1 MSKELK
7 LSTQLFA
14 KQILITNNNLQAKCQ
29 EFINQLWESYS
40 DYKTSLDKEK
50 KAWQEVLK
58 AKTVFIE
65 PEKLTAR
72 SPLTILDAPWGSG
85 KTYFIEHLAKL
96 FVLFEE
102 TTDSKKKKLNKKG
115 FVNLVVIDTWKF
127 INSDVIVF
135 DVVKKIY
142 LIICQLITKTN
153 QKVSKKIW
161 TKLAWLFCSF
171 IPVALLVTNA
181 ALKLYFQDFPD
192 FSGELLAI
200 NEAVQNKKKEKQKE
214 LDEIKYDQAIAE
226 ISKQLDPTIVVFDNV
241 ERMGNQAW
249 EIIKTIQKL
258 AVFAN
263 FVFVLPMNK
272 SKLTLGQAID
282 QENHEAVIDKYLT
295 LGIYFELKQD
305 YFGLLEKLKLP
316 NEYIE
321 MVDEILND
329 EINGFKLSI
338 RTLENALKANC
349 VIKEFEINKYCGLQ
363 SLKRIWPSKKIDQL
377 IFNDVQDFKNKLEEI
392 NCGFLNDEENNY
404 LWNNF
409 KENFK
414 ILIDFPSD
422 LIKIYSNLTKIKSAL
437 IKEEVKK
444 NYDQFTKFIE
454 SKNYFFNNFDDDL
467 INKLNQYNDHFEKL
481 RIYLANILRT
491 SKNKQFEIQGQ
502 IKNKEKKDGFQPS
515 ESIKNKLNYLKKLIF
530 DLEKSIG
537 ESGSLEI
544 LINRMKKFTN
554 LIDSK
559 IKDYKAKKDQKLIWE
574 TAQNL
579 FNKIRQTKTELE
591 EPLINDEFFK
601 ALIEEIK
608 DQKCK

>member
-1 MSKELK
+1 MPKELK

-40 DYKTSLDKEK
+40 DYKISLDKEK

-96 FVLFEE
+96 FALSEE

-135 DVVKKIY
+135 DIVKKIY

-161 TKLAWLFCSF
+161 TKLAWLFYSF
-171 IPVALLVTNA
+171 IPIALLVTNA
-181 ALKLYFQDFPD
+181 ALKLYFQDFSD

-200 NEAVQNKKKEKQKE
+200 NEAVQNKKKE
-214 LDEIKYDQAIAE
+214 LDQIDYDEAIAE
-226 ISKQLDPTIVVFDNV
+226 ISEQLNPTIIVFDNV
-241 ERMGNQAW
+241 ERMGKQAW

-272 SKLTLGQAID
+272 NKLTFGQAVD

-305 YFGLLEKLKLP
+305 YFGLLKKLKLP
-316 NEYIE
+316 SEYIE
-321 MVDEILND
+321 IVAEILND
-329 EINGFKLSI
+329 EINDSKLSI
-338 RTLENALKANC
+338 RTLENALKVNY
-349 VIKEFEINKYCGLQ
+349 VIKRFKTNKYCGLQ
-363 SLKRIWPSKKIDQL
+363 SLKRVWPNKKIDQL
-377 IFNDVQDFKNKLEEI
+377 ILNDVQNFKNKLEEI
-392 NCGFLNDEENNY
+392 NYGFLGEAENNY
-404 LWNNF
+404 LLNNF
-409 KENFK
+409 EKDFK
-414 ILIDFPSD
+414 TLVSF
-422 LIKIYSNLTKIKSAL
+422 NL
-437 IKEEVKK
+437 IKEEIKK
-444 NYDQFTKFIE
+444 NYDQFAKFVE
-454 SKNYFFNNFDDDL
+454 AKNYFLNNFNDNL
-467 INKLNQYNDHFEKL
+467 SNKLNQYVNYFEKE
-481 RIYLANILRT
+481 LAIELKNILDNRKKRLT
-491 SKNKQFEIQGQ
+491 EIRKEIDNLKINASWKVQSKEFEINTLNRVLFSLEQL
-502 IKNKEKKDGFQPS
+502 IDNP
-515 ESIKNKLNYLKKLIF
+515 NYLNTLIGG
-530 DLEKSIG
+530 I
-537 ESGSLEI
+537 
-544 LINRMKKFTN
+544 KKFSN
-554 LIDSK
+554 LIDKK
-559 IKDYKAKKDQKLIWE
+559 IKDYKAKKDQKLIWD

-579 FNKIRQTKTELE
+579 FDKVRKTKTESE
-591 EPLINDEFFK
+591 ESLINHEFFED
-601 ALIEEIK
+601 LTEEIK
-608 DQKCK
+608 NQKCK

>member
-40 DYKTSLDKEK
+40 DYKISLDKEK

-96 FVLFEE
+96 FALSEE

-135 DVVKKIY
+135 DIVKKIY

-161 TKLAWLFCSF
+161 TKLAWLFYSF
-171 IPVALLVTNA
+171 MPIALLITNA

-192 FSGELLAI
+192 FSVEILAI
-200 NEAVQNKKKEKQKE
+200 NEAAQNKKKEKQKK
-214 LDEIKYDQAIAE
+214 LSKIDYDKEITE
-226 ISKQLDPTIVVFDNV
+226 ISKQLEPTIIVFDNV
-241 ERMGNQAW
+241 ERMGKQAW

-272 SKLTLGQAID
+272 NKLTFGQLVD

-305 YFGLLEKLKLP
+305 YFGLLKKLKLP
-316 NEYIE
+316 SEYIE
-321 MVDEILND
+321 IVTEILND
-329 EINGFKLSI
+329 EINGSKLSI
-338 RTLENALKANC
+338 RTLENALKVNY
-349 VIKEFEINKYCGLQ
+349 VIKRFKTNKYCGLQ

-377 IFNDVQDFKNKLEEI
+377 IFNDVQNFKKKLEEI
-392 NCGFLNDEENNY
+392 NDSFLNISESNY
-404 LWNNF
+404 AWNKF
-409 KENFK
+409 KKNFK
-414 ILIDFPSD
+414 IPIEHGLIGKE
-422 LIKIYSNLTKIKSAL
+422 IKKI
-437 IKEEVKK
+437 
-444 NYDQFTKFIE
+444 YDQFTKFIE
-454 SKNYFFNNFDDDL
+454 SKNYFLNNFNDNL
-467 INKLNQYNDHFEKL
+467 SNKLNQYVNYFEKE
-481 RIYLANILRT
+481 LAIELKNILDNRKKRWTEIRNEIGNLMRNDYWRAQSKEREMYNLERT
-491 SKNKQFEIQGQ
+491 LIPLEQLINSSLIGKIKQF
-502 IKNKEKKDGFQPS
+502 S
-515 ESIKNKLNYLKKLIF
+515 
-530 DLEKSIG
+530 
-537 ESGSLEI
+537 I
-544 LINRMKKFTN
+544 LIEN
-554 LIDSK
+554 K

-579 FNKIRQTKTELE
+579 FNKIRQTKTESE
-591 EPLINDEFFK
+591 EPLINDEFFE

>member
-40 DYKTSLDKEK
+40 AYQTSLDKEQEEWK
-50 KAWQEVLK
+50 KVLE
-58 AKTVFIE
+58 AKTTVFIE
-65 PEKLTAR
+65 PEKLTTR

-96 FVLFEE
+96 FALSEE

-142 LIICQLITKTN
+142 LIICRLITKKN
-153 QKVSKKIW
+153 QNVSKKIW

-226 ISKQLDPTIVVFDNV
+226 ISEKLDPTIIVFDNV
-241 ERMGNQAW
+241 ERMGKQAW

-272 SKLTLGQAID
+272 NKLTFGQAVD

-305 YFGLLEKLKLP
+305 YFGLLKKLKLP
-316 NEYIE
+316 SEYVEI
-321 MVDEILND
+321 VAEILND
-329 EINGFKLSI
+329 EINGSKLSI
-338 RTLENALKANC
+338 RTLENALKTNY
-349 VIKEFEINKYCGLQ
+349 VIKRFKTNKYCGLQ
-363 SLKRIWPSKKIDQL
+363 SLKRIWPSKKNDQL
-377 IFNDVQDFKNKLEEI
+377 IFNDVQNFKKKIEEI
-392 NCGFLNDEENNY
+392 DYGFLSNTENDY
-404 LWNNF
+404 IWNNF
-409 KENFK
+409 SLWNDFKVNFE
-414 ILIDFPSD
+414 ILISF
-422 LIKIYSNLTKIKSAL
+422 NL
-437 IKEEVKK
+437 IKEKSKK
-444 NYDQFTKFIE
+444 NYDQFAEFVE
-454 SKNYFFNNFDDDL
+454 SKNYFLNNFNDNL
-467 INKLNQYNDHFEKL
+467 ISKLNHYANYFEKE
-481 RIYLANILRT
+481 LARELKEILDNQKEKLSETKKEINNRKIGT
-491 SKNKQFEIQGQ
+491 SQKKPFNQFEISNLNISSSSLKELIANPNYLIALVHRIKEFASLIDKK
-502 IKNKEKKDGFQPS
+502 IKN
-515 ESIKNKLNYLKKLIF
+515 
-530 DLEKSIG
+530 
-537 ESGSLEI
+537 
-544 LINRMKKFTN
+544 
-554 LIDSK
+554 
-559 IKDYKAKKDQKLIWE
+559 YKTKKDQKLIWE

-579 FNKIRQTKTELE
+579 FDKVRKTKIGSE
-591 EPLINDEFFK
+591 EPLINDKFFEF
-601 ALIEEIK
+601 LIEEIK
-608 DQKCK
+608 DQACK

>member
-29 EFINQLWESYS
+29 EFVNQLWESYS
-40 DYKTSLDKEK
+40 DYKTSLDREKEEWK
-50 KAWQEVLK
+50 KVLE
-58 AKTVFIE
+58 AKTTVFIE
-65 PEKLTAR
+65 PEKLTTR

-85 KTYFIEHLAKL
+85 KTYFVEYLAKL
-96 FVLFEE
+96 FALSEE
-102 TTDSKKKKLNKKG
+102 KTDNEKKKLNKKG

-226 ISKQLDPTIVVFDNV
+226 ISEQLDPTIVVFDNV

-258 AVFAN
+258 AAFAN

-305 YFGLLEKLKLP
+305 YFGLLKELKLS

-321 MVDEILND
+321 IVGEILND
-329 EINGFKLSI
+329 EINGPKLSI
-338 RTLENALKANC
+338 RTLENALKANY
-349 VIKEFEINKYCGLQ
+349 VIEAFEINKYCGLQ
-363 SLKRIWPSKKIDQL
+363 SLKKIWPSKKFEQV
-377 IFNDVQDFKNKLEEI
+377 IFDDVQNFKNKLEEI
-392 NCGFLNDEENNY
+392 NYSFLIYWENNTN
-404 LWNNF
+404 WNKFKSNF
-409 KENFK
+409 EVIINCNLIEKEM
-414 ILIDFPSD
+414 
-422 LIKIYSNLTKIKSAL
+422 
-437 IKEEVKK
+437 KK
-444 NYDQFTKFIE
+444 TYDEFAKFIKF
-454 SKNYFFNNFDDDL
+454 KNYFFSNFNNNL
-467 INKLNQYNDHFEKL
+467 ASKLNQYYIYFRDDLWTKLDKIKKKSKKEFFKIEKEIKNRRKEGNSNLIKSMQIEYTDLMALLAFLNELLGSTGYL
-481 RIYLANILRT
+481 RILME
-491 SKNKQFEIQGQ
+491 EI
-502 IKNKEKKDGFQPS
+502 EEFAR
-515 ESIKNKLNYLKKLIF
+515 LI
-530 DLEKSIG
+530 E
-537 ESGSLEI
+537 
-544 LINRMKKFTN
+544 N
-554 LIDSK
+554 K
-559 IKDYKAKKDQKLIWE
+559 IKSYKAKKDQKLIWE

-579 FNKIRQTKTELE
+579 FDKIRKIKAESK
-591 EPLINDEFFK
+591 EPLINDEFFES
-601 ALIEEIK
+601 LIKEVES
-608 DQKCK
+608 QACK